1 MSDENSN
8 QVGGIVTAFAVGAL
22 VGAGI
27 ALLYAPQS
35 GRETRDLLARR
46 ANELKEKAGDAL
58 DDAKEM
64 VRGKKTQLLAAVEAG
79 KDAMENE
86 GGKQRKAAQ
95 STK

>member
-1 MSDENSN
+1 MSDENTN

-35 GRETRDLLARR
+35 GRDTRELLARKTR
-46 ANELKEKAGDAL
+46 ELKDRAGEAL

-64 VRGKKTQLLAAVEAG
+64 VRGKRDQILAAVEAG
-79 KDAMENE
+79 KEAMENE
-86 GGKQRKAAQ
+86 GGKQRKAA
-95 STK
+95 

>member
-1 MSDENSN
+1 MSDENTN
-8 QVGGIVTAFAVGAL
+8 QVGGIVAAFAVGAL

-35 GRETRDLLARR
+35 GRDTRELLARKTR
-46 ANELKEKAGDAL
+46 ELKERTGEVL

-64 VRGKKTQLLAAVEAG
+64 VRGKRDQILAAVEAG

-86 GGKQRKAAQ
+86 GGKQRKAA
-95 STK
+95 

>member
-35 GRETRDLLARR
+35 GQETRDLLARR
-46 ANELKEKAGDAL
+46 ANELKDKAGDVL

-64 VRGKKTQLLAAVEAG
+64 VRGKKAQILAAVEAG

-86 GGKQRKAAQ
+86 GSKQRKAA
-95 STK
+95 

>member
-1 MSDENSN
+1 MSDESRN
-8 QVGGIVTAFAVGAL
+8 QVGGIVAAFAVGAL

-35 GRETRDLLARR
+35 GRDTRDRLARKTR
-46 ANELKEKAGDAL
+46 ELKDGAGEAM

-64 VRGKKTQLLAAVEAG
+64 VRGKRDQILAAVEAG

-86 GGKQRKAAQ
+86 GGRQRKAA
-95 STK
+95 